1 MENTEIQYELP
12 MGLSNAL
19 AKNKDAMNKFSSLS
33 ETQKKSVVEYT
44 HQIRSKKEM
53 VEFAKEIANG
63 KVY

>member
-1 MENTEIQYELP
+1 MENTEIEYELP

-33 ETQKKSVVEYT
+33 GSQKKSIIQYT
-44 HQIRSKKEM
+44 HQIQSKKEM